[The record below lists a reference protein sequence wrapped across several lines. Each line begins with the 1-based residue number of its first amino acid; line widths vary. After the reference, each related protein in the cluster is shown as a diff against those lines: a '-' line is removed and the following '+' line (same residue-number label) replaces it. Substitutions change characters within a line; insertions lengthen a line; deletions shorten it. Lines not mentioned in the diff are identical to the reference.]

1 MPDVVEI
8 AQRLIRF
15 DTINPPGRE
24 RPCLDWVASLLAPA
38 GFEIAW
44 QEIGEDRANLIA
56 RLPAT
61 AAAAR
66 PPLVLSGHVDTVPL
80 GAAAWSVPTHEGL
93 IEGGRLWG
101 RGASDMKSGVAA
113 CIAAGLEAAEW
124 PERRADLRLI
134 LSAAEETGC
143 EGVLALV
150 RERSLLGEAG
160 AMVVAEPTDNRPLL
174 GHKGALWLRLHHRG
188 VTAHGSSP
196 ELGRNAIFAACES
209 IARLRSLDFGVAE
222 HEVMGRPSLNIGT
235 LHGGLNVNSVPDHAA
250 LGVDIRTVAGQ
261 TNASVRERVAEAV
274 GGEIEIEIL
283 TDMAPVFTP
292 ADDPWMAEART
303 IASEITGAPADAATA
318 RYFTD
323 ASVLKEAFGHPPTLI
338 MGPGPA
344 ALAHQTDEWCDVAA
358 IGACARAFAEIAR
371 RYLA

>member
-1 MPDVVEI
+1 MLDVVEI
-8 AQRLIRF
+8 SRRLIRF

-38 GFEIAW
+38 GFEILW

-61 AAAAR
+61 APRSRA
-66 PPLVLSGHVDTVPL
+66 PLVLSGHVDTVPL
-80 GAAAWSVPTHEGL
+80 GAAEWSVPTHEGL

-101 RGASDMKSGVAA
+101 RGASDMKTGVAA
-113 CIAAGLEAAEW
+113 CIAAALEAASW
-124 PERRADLRLI
+124 AERRADLRLI

-143 EGVLALV
+143 EGVLALA
-150 RERSLLGEAG
+150 REPALLGEAG

-188 VTAHGSSP
+188 VTAHGSAP
-196 ELGRNAIFAACES
+196 ELGENAIFAACES
-209 IARLRSLDFGVAE
+209 IARLRALDFGVAE
-222 HEVMGRPSLNIGT
+222 HAAMGRPSLNIGT
-235 LHGGLNVNSVPDHAA
+235 LHAGMNVNSVPDHAA

-261 TNASVRERVAEAV
+261 TNASARERVAETVGPAV
-274 GGEIEIEIL
+274 EIETL
-283 TDMAPVFTP
+283 TDMAAVFTE
-292 ADDPWMAEART
+292 ADDPWIAETRALAT
-303 IASEITGAPADAATA
+303 EITGVRAGAETA

-323 ASVLKEAFGHPPTLI
+323 ASVLKSAFGHPPTLI

-344 ALAHQTDEWCDVAA
+344 ALAHQTDEWCEVAA
-358 IGACARAFAEIAR
+358 IGSCARAFTEIAR